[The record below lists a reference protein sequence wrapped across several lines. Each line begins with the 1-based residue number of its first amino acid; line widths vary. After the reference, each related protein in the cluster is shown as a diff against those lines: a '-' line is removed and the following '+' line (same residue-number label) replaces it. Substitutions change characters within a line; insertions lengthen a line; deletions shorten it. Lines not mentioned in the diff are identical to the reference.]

1 MKGVC
6 TARVEA
12 ADRTAWITSSLQ
24 VREDMLIE
32 AAKAVARDVPDEDRA
47 AGVLLPPVAALRDVA
62 GVRPAWPVAATGPPA
77 LRGRTLQLTEVVAP
91 PARWLGPASMAW
103 PCVAPLV
110 CRVCTLQRMPA
121 WACSR
126 PCTPLLAPA

>member
-62 GVRPAWPVAATGPPA
+62 GARPPWPVAAAG
-77 LRGRTLQLTEVVAP
+77 
-91 PARWLGPASMAW
+91 
-103 PCVAPLV
+103 APL
-110 CRVCTLQRMPA
+110 L
-121 WACSR
+121 
-126 PCTPLLAPA
+126 